1 MRFPHWSF
9 LWEIFGTCIVT
20 APKTPLTVLLLCIQ
34 CSTGCSSWL
43 DHMLLLCSLKVEFYC
58 LVSPLRLTFPD
69 IFHRAIKVSECPF
82 ANSLSSEAVRLYWSA
97 CFQCDYLLPFLPRPQ
112 ICVLRPF
119 VLVRIQSCFLLSL
132 FFFCFHN
139 ICACF
144 HCLWLF
150 SLCFP
155 LLLLFAAFLGFFS
168 YRLMHFFDIKTKNI
182 SKAVSDQ

>member
-132 FFFCFHN
+132 FFF
-139 ICACF
+139 
-144 HCLWLF
+144 LF
-150 SLCFP
+150 SQYLCLLP
-155 LLLLFAAFLGFFS
+155 LSVAFFSLLPFAASLCCFLRFLF
-168 YRLMHFFDIKTKNI
+168 I
-182 SKAVSDQ
+182 